1 MLQNWN
7 KLAMSQ
13 IKNDKILWRDFQT
26 DYETYTGRKLS
37 GCKKCLMEK
46 HYELLKIIKSLTGEK
61 PQIIEQMSKYT
72 LKPKYQGILFENKV
86 YQNGKFTDKEAE
98 HLLKNHKKGA
108 ELFAELP
115 TKDVKEHKKPKEK
128 IEKVDVNDIDST
140 IEVIESEN

>member
-1 MLQNWN
+1 
-7 KLAMSQ
+7 MSQ
-13 IKNDKILWRDFQT
+13 IKNDKDLWRDFQT
-26 DYETYTGRKLS
+26 DYKTYTGRKLS

-98 HLLKNHKKGA
+98 YLLKKHKKGA
-108 ELFAELP
+108 ELFTELP
-115 TKDVKEHKKPKEK
+115 TKEVKEPKKPKETT
-128 IEKVDVNDIDST
+128 ENVDVNDVEVQ
-140 IEVIESEN
+140 IEAVEAEK